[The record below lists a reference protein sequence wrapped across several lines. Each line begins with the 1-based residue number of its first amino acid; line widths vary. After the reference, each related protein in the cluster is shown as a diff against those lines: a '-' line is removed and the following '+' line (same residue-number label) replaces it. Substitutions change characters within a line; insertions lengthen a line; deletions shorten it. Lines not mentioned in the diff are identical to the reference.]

1 MKFVASTL
9 VMALFLA
16 SGSELSSLKT
26 QVAAMSQEEQ
36 PKPATAEKPRFAQ
49 LDSESDS
56 ESSSGESDED
66 AQLAEEIGVQHF
78 MAAQHR
84 SKVVKDINSKVQEL
98 DALLAANDDK
108 DENWQQLALS
118 LISHLQDPIHN
129 TILSWNDW
137 WMSQNAIGQ
146 PQVWDPVNNPVH
158 LIKSE
163 VSDVYKAMSK
173 IRMLE
178 AKLAKEGDNS
188 GKTSADWNMLNSLK
202 RELGIPVEFAGDKAQ
217 TLAGDGD
224 IPTKATVAFM

>member
-1 MKFVASTL
+1 
-9 VMALFLA
+9 
-16 SGSELSSLKT
+16 
-26 QVAAMSQEEQ
+26 
-36 PKPATAEKPRFAQ
+36 
-49 LDSESDS
+49 
-56 ESSSGESDED
+56 
-66 AQLAEEIGVQHF
+66 
-78 MAAQHR
+78 
-84 SKVVKDINSKVQEL
+84 
-98 DALLAANDDK
+98 
-108 DENWQQLALS
+108 
-118 LISHLQDPIHN
+118 
-129 TILSWNDW
+129 
-137 WMSQNAIGQ
+137 MSQNAIGQ

-178 AKLAKEGDNS
+178 AKLAKEADNS